1 MILFNRNFLRTV
13 IPPPIW
19 NYLRYLKFRI
29 FKSSNFAAHNMDIKL
44 QKYLNYDFGFFVEVG
59 ANDGFTESNTL
70 SLEIKRTWR
79 GVLVEPLPNQ
89 FISCCYYR
97 GRIGNSFFSNACVSF
112 KNKKKTVKIKYAN
125 LMSVVHDKKNT
136 LKNI

>member
-1 MILFNRNFLRTV
+1 MILFNKNFLRTV
-13 IPPPIW
+13 IPPSIW

-29 FKSSNFAAHNMDIKL
+29 FKSSNFAAHNMDTKL
-44 QKYLNYDFGFFVEVG
+44 QKYLNYNFGFFVELG

-79 GVLVEPLPNQ
+79 GVLVEPLPSQ

-97 GRIGNSFFSNACVSF
+97 GKIGNSFFANACVSF
-112 KNKKKTVKIKYAN
+112 KKKK
-125 LMSVVHDKKNT
+125 KKQ
-136 LKNI
+136 LKLNMLI